1 MTLLIFGT
9 WTRRAAFFKALL
21 ERGLAEKQNQARG
34 GKKSK
39 TRLTI
44 AFLAS
49 AAREKV
55 IQPIVI
61 WRKAKP
67 RCFKNLISPKRPCD
81 VRYYSSRKSAMTSE
95 IMDSALTKIN

>member
-44 AFLAS
+44 AFFAS

-61 WRKAKP
+61 WRNAKP
-67 RCFKNLISPKRPCD
+67 RCFMTLINPKRPYD
-81 VRYYSSRKSAMTSE
+81 VHYYSSRKSGMTSE
-95 IMDSALTKIN
+95 IMDSVLTKIN